1 MPEAVKFNISAIESP
16 EVNFI
21 MADINQR
28 IWGDNDLHELE
39 FFNCFYSD
47 FAINKAI
54 DNCPFDHYS
63 WLFFTS

>member
-1 MPEAVKFNISAIESP
+1 
-16 EVNFI
+16 

-28 IWGDNDLHELE
+28 IWGDNDVHELE